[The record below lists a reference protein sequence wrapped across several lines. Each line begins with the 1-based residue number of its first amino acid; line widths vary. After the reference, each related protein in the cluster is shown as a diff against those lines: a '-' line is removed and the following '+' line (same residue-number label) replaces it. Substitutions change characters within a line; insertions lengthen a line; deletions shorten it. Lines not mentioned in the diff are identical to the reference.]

1 MFKNKLVM
9 AVGIALGAV
18 TQAGWAVTPQAY
30 TSTGVNTWVN
40 TVDTTTT
47 GATGTITF
55 NDWGYT
61 GPTGAGVNTF
71 QIGSGF
77 DSSRI
82 GQIQNVTT
90 VAPDWLTPDP
100 AKDTKPYLVPFGT
113 TYTNGNMD
121 GNVNFFKMAYT
132 TPTSTFNNMQID
144 KAGNYFVAKNDMHFG
159 FYDNFAYKNGAN
171 PVVNVDTD
179 LNFQPYAISDA
190 KGWCGSVLTSGP
202 NSLEKMAGQVT
213 FDFAFDAYFGNSHPG
228 PGATVAT
235 QIVPGFVMRSY
246 GDYYVNV
253 TNVASGYNMNFE
265 GHAVGNNTDPTT
277 VVAGVGGTVDG
288 TAADGDPS
296 YHNKV
301 SFLGAGVVP
310 IGVWVFNDGTANV
323 TVADDQTFVPGT
335 PGGTVRLSDGATW
348 HFNDFGGFAFLLRA
362 DAERNVTY
370 IEPLGWTDYAP
381 AAVPVPAAVWL
392 FGSGLLG
399 LVGIARR
406 RKNKN

>member
-1 MFKNKLVM
+1 MKFKKLI
-9 AVGIALGAV
+9 IATNLVLA
-18 TQAGWAVTPQAY
+18 TFSQTTWAVTPQTY
-30 TSTGVNTWVN
+30 TYTGANTWVN
-40 TVDTTTT
+40 TVNTSTT
-47 GATGTITF
+47 GATGSITF

-61 GPTGAGVNTF
+61 GPMGASVNTF

-77 DSSRI
+77 NASRI

-100 AKDTKPYLVPFGT
+100 AKSTKPYIGT
-113 TYTNGNMD
+113 ATYVNGNMD
-121 GNVNFFKMAYT
+121 GNVNFYKMAYT
-132 TPTSTFNNMQID
+132 TPTSNFNNMQID
-144 KAGNYFVAKNDMHFG
+144 KAGNYFIARNDMHFG
-159 FYDNFAYKNGAN
+159 FYDAFAYKNGAN

-213 FDFAFDAYFGNSHPG
+213 FDFAFDAYFGNSHPETG
-228 PGATVAT
+228 GIPAT

-253 TNVASGYNMNFE
+253 TNVATGYNMNFE
-265 GHAVGNNTDPTT
+265 GHAVGNNTNPTT
-277 VVAGVGGTVDG
+277 VVAGVGGSLDS
-288 TAADGDPS
+288 A
-296 YHNKV
+296 YQNKV

-310 IGVWVFNDGTANV
+310 KGAWVFNDGTINV

-335 PGGTVRLSDGATW
+335 QAGDVRASDGATW
-348 HFNDFGGFAFLLRA
+348 HYNDFGGFAFLLRA
-362 DAERNVTY
+362 DAERNVIY
-370 IEPLGWTDYAP
+370 IDPLGWSDYTP
-381 AAVPVPAAVWL
+381 VPVPAAVWL

-399 LVGIARR
+399 LLGLVR
-406 RKNKN
+406 RKKSA